1 MSEENTANFNPNL
14 HVAAEIRGWRAYFFT
29 AMEEISPS
37 MVLGLDLLYME
48 LVS

>member
-1 MSEENTANFNPNL
+1 MSEENTANYNPNL
-14 HVAAEIRGWRAYFFT
+14 HVGAEIRA